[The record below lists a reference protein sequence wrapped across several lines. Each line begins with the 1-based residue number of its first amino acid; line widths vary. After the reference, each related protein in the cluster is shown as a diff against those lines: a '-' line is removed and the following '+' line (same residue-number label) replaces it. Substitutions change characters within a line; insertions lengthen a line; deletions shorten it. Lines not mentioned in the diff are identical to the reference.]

1 MTEEGRTKAVDSTLL
16 SAKRAHQ
23 ADRSEE
29 AESLYRQV
37 LEISPDHPEAL
48 ILLGT
53 LSRERGELRESANF
67 LEKAIK
73 ITATSPSI
81 WLELTRTQHDR
92 ANWEACAKA
101 ARETLALDPD
111 CIEAELMSATA
122 LFALKKF
129 KPATSA
135 IERVVQHLP
144 DDAGINL
151 FHARCLLAQKLHA
164 KALYPARRAAA
175 LLPTSADAQFVLG
188 AALKRT
194 GQNEDAEVALTQCL
208 KVTPGHH
215 EALNDL
221 ADIYF
226 ARGDTQTALGCL
238 RKSHAAEPFNL
249 DAISGLCFYT
259 AFDPHSDAAALFDLN
274 CAWSQRLVAAASSDP
289 LPAPAIVRPD
299 DRIRIAYLAYDLLD
313 HVTSWFLEPVL
324 SRHNRDRFHVT
335 GYYGNETSD
344 DVTARLGS
352 YVDSW
357 QDISQDTIAE
367 TAARIR
373 HDDIDILVLASFF
386 RGKDRRVLAY
396 RAAPLQIGYHNRVAS
411 TGLDTADYIITEA
424 VSDPV
429 GQVEDFYTEALVRL
443 TNHNVYLPPNDAPA
457 PLPPPCLQNGYVTFG
472 SFNNH
477 GKISDEV
484 ISIWAKVLLAVPN
497 SKLILR
503 SSIHFDNPTTKEF
516 FLKRFV
522 AHGIDASRL
531 EFQGMRETRSDH
543 LSGMREA
550 DIALDPFP
558 CNGGTTSCEA
568 LWMGLPLVTL
578 ETATYMGRQGPSY
591 LDKLGLTDL
600 IATNTA
606 DYVKIATRLAN
617 DNDRLCTLRKA
628 LRPKVEARM
637 FNYSQH
643 ILELETA
650 YEHMIAQLR
659 SASLPAPFSVKDRTI
674 LK

>member
-1 MTEEGRTKAVDSTLL
+1 MTEEGRTKTVDSILL
-16 SAKRAHQ
+16 SAKQ
-23 ADRSEE
+23 AQQANRSEE
-29 AESLYRQV
+29 AVSLYRQV
-37 LEISPDHPEAL
+37 LEITPDHQETL
-48 ILLGT
+48 TLLGA
-53 LSRERGELRESANF
+53 LSREHGDLTGSANL
-67 LEKAIK
+67 LEHAVKVA
-73 ITATSPSI
+73 ATSAST

-92 ANWEACAKA
+92 AKWEACAHA
-101 ARETLALDPD
+101 ANETLALDPN
-111 CIEAELMSATA
+111 CVEAELMSATA
-122 LFALKKF
+122 LFALKRF
-129 KPATSA
+129 KPATNA
-135 IERVVQHLP
+135 IERVIQHLP

-151 FHARCLLAQKLHA
+151 FHARCLLAQKRHA
-164 KALYPARRAAA
+164 EALVPARRAAA
-175 LLPTSADAQFVLG
+175 LLPTSPDAQFVLG
-188 AALKRT
+188 AALKRV
-194 GQNEDAEVALTQCL
+194 GQNEDAEAALTQCL
-208 KVTPGHH
+208 KMTPEHH

-226 ARGDTQTALGCL
+226 SRGDTQSALGCL
-238 RKSHAAEPFNL
+238 RHSHAAAPFNL

-259 AFDPHSDAAALFDLN
+259 AFDPHSDAATLFDLN
-274 CAWSQRLVAAASSDP
+274 RSWSLRLAAAAEQVS
-289 LPAPAIVRPD
+289 LPAPAVVRPD
-299 DRIRIAYLAYDLLD
+299 SRIRIAYLAYDLLD

-357 QDISQDTIAE
+357 QDVSQDTIAE

-396 RAAPLQIGYHNRVAS
+396 RAAPLQVGYHNRVAS
-411 TGLDTADYIITEA
+411 TGLDTVDYIITEN

-443 TNHNVYLPPNDAPA
+443 TNHNVYLPPTDAPA

-484 ISIWAKVLLAVPN
+484 IATWAQVLLAVPN
-497 SKLILR
+497 SRLILR

-522 AHGIDASRL
+522 AQEIDASRL

-600 IATNTA
+600 IATNTT
-606 DYVKIATRLAN
+606 DYVNIARNLAK
-617 DNDRLCTLRKA
+617 DKDRLGTLRKT
-628 LRPKVEARM
+628 LRPKVEATM

-650 YEHMIAQLR
+650 YEHMISQLK
-659 SASLPAPFSVKDRTI
+659 SARPPAPFFVKDKTI
-674 LK
+674 L

>member
-1 MTEEGRTKAVDSTLL
+1 MTEEGRTKAVDSILL
-16 SAKRAHQ
+16 SAKQ
-23 ADRSEE
+23 AQQAGRSEE
-29 AESLYRQV
+29 AASLYRRI
-37 LEISPDHPEAL
+37 LEITPDHPEAL
-48 ILLGT
+48 TLLAA
-53 LSRERGELRESANF
+53 LRRERGELSESAIL
-67 LEKAIK
+67 LEHAVKVA
-73 ITATSPSI
+73 ATSSAA

-92 ANWEACAKA
+92 ANWEACAHA
-101 ARETLALDPD
+101 ANETLALDPN

-135 IERVVQHLP
+135 IERVIQHLP
-144 DDAGINL
+144 EDAGINL
-151 FHARCLLAQKLHA
+151 FYARCLLAQKRHA
-164 KALYPARRAAA
+164 EALIPAQRAAA
-175 LLPTSADAQFVLG
+175 LLATSPDAQFVLG
-188 AALKRT
+188 AALKRV
-194 GQNEDAEVALTQCL
+194 GQNEDAEVALKQCL
-208 KVTPGHH
+208 KMTPEHH

-226 ARGDTQTALGCL
+226 ARGDTQTALDCL
-238 RKSHAAEPFNL
+238 RRSHAVKPFNL

-274 CAWSQRLVAAASSDP
+274 RAWSQRLVAAASGVA
-289 LPAPAIVRPD
+289 LPAPAIVRSD

-324 SRHNRDRFHVT
+324 SHHNRDRFHVT

-344 DVTARLGS
+344 NVTARLGS

-357 QDISQDTIAE
+357 QDVSQDTIAE

-396 RAAPLQIGYHNRVAS
+396 RAAPIQVGYHNRVAS
-411 TGLDTADYIITEA
+411 TGLDTVDYIITEA

-443 TNHNVYLPPNDAPA
+443 TNHNVYLPPRNAPA
-457 PLPPPCLQNGYVTFG
+457 PLPPPYLQNGYVTFG

-484 ISIWAKVLLAVPN
+484 ITTWAKVLLAVPN
-497 SKLILR
+497 SRLILR
-503 SSIHFDNPTTKEF
+503 SSIHFDNPTTKDF

-522 AHGIDASRL
+522 AHKIDASRL

-600 IATNTA
+600 VATNTA
-606 DYVKIATRLAN
+606 DYVNIARTLAK
-617 DNDRLCTLRKA
+617 DKDRLGTLRKT
-628 LRPKVEARM
+628 LRPKVESAI
-637 FNYSQH
+637 FNYRQH

-650 YEHMIAQLR
+650 YEHMISQLK
-659 SASLPAPFSVKDRTI
+659 SARLPTAFSVKNETI
-674 LK
+674 LR